1 MWYVRNSWRAG
12 NRPCQLFDQSPN
24 PFKMVKLSRWCCG
37 ETTENDWCLI
47 ILLKLRLACMLPD
60 GLIVKLWVVYQN
72 GHLYRSIV
80 SSMLALTSKYN
91 LLFECFRDAEVLN
104 KLLKDLKISMQSYST
119 PPNNEEKVKRPI
131 YGSSQP
137 AILLPRYAKL
147 ISTRSMGNR
156 RSEYDIPIAQ
166 DIVIPL
172 PWSVP

>member
-1 MWYVRNSWRAG
+1 MNKR
-12 NRPCQLFDQSPN
+12 
-24 PFKMVKLSRWCCG
+24 
-37 ETTENDWCLI
+37 TTENDWCLI
-47 ILLKLRLACMLPD
+47 ILLKLRLACIFPD

-80 SSMLALTSKYN
+80 FSMLASTSKYH

-104 KLLKDLKISMQSYST
+104 KLLEDLKISMQSYST

-137 AILLPRYAKL
+137 AIPLPRYAKL

-156 RSEYDIPIAQ
+156 RSEYDIPIAR